1 MLLASTVSAANPNA
15 EPDPMPYLDLPT
27 VLALWI
33 VGAVLIVALTG
44 LTARWGL
51 PPVLHA
57 VARVRRGAPRE
68 VEQLRDEMRTLSHA
82 IDRLAD
88 ALEREPALR

>member
-1 MLLASTVSAANPNA
+1 
-15 EPDPMPYLDLPT
+15 MPHLDLPT

-33 VGAVLIVALTG
+33 V
-44 LTARWGL
+44 
-51 PPVLHA
+51 HA